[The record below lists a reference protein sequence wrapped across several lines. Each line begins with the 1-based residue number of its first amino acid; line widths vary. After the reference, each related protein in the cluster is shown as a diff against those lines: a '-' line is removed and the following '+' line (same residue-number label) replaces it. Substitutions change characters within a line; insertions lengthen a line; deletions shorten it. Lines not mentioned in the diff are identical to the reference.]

1 MDSLMPG
8 INSYYIMS
16 IDIYK
21 IGQLF
26 HLYVNKSYIS

>member
-1 MDSLMPG
+1 MDSLMPD

-21 IGQLF
+21 YGRLF
-26 HLYVNKSYIS
+26 HVYVDKPYIS